1 MKKNAITEK
10 KVVEEV
16 ILFTSRRRFCACSVT
31 KQDTGDEKKLHWL
44 LDREKVV
51 HIMIFFLF
59 SLLSRTTEAKSN
71 TQ

>member
-16 ILFTSRRRFCACSVT
+16 ILFTSRRRFCACSVS
-31 KQDTGDEKKLHWL
+31 KQDTGDGKKLHWL
-44 LDREKVV
+44 LREKVV